1 MDLLDKNII
10 VGVTGGIA
18 AYKTADLIRRLR
30 EQGAHVNVVM
40 TRHAQQFI
48 TPTTLQALSGNPVLL
63 DSQNQM
69 SDMPHIH
76 LSRQADAIIIAP
88 CTANFMAKL
97 AQGIA
102 DDILSTLCLARGE
115 CPLLI
120 APAMNHEMWSHPATQ
135 RNLHILSTD
144 KTHILGPEQ
153 GIQACGEVGMGRM
166 LEPLTIVDEL
176 VAFLMPKPLS
186 NLNVL
191 LTAGPT
197 EESIDPIRMISNRSS
212 GKMGYALAK
221 AAYEAGAKVTLISGP
236 CHLDVPYGVECIHV
250 RTGKEMSA
258 AVMHYAQQSHIF
270 ISVAAVADWYIRN
283 VSNEKIKKTRDE
295 LHLEL
300 DLNPDILADVA
311 RLPNPPF
318 CVGFAAETEHL
329 PEFAQA
335 KRKHKNIPLI
345 IGNLAQYTMNA
356 DHAQLTLFSEHDM
369 IPLKNQ
375 SKLAAARELI
385 QYIANYYYEN

>member
-40 TRHAQQFI
+40 THHAQQFI